1 MMAKLIS
8 DFSLN
13 DLDLNDDEKREIAVE
28 YLRAGRQQE
37 QFSVITEALSSG
49 ELQSIADLLAGQRI
63 VAYGYVEAE

>member
-1 MMAKLIS
+1 MAKLIS